1 MNIDPCQPNYG
12 NFKRKYQ
19 IEETKISTIKLNQ
32 LSKFDNHW
40 EKDAQSAHSMTSST
54 HHSTNMKSDPENQ
67 FATSP
72 TANSNLE
79 GQADNGNQSNS
90 IDQNYIKVI
99 NILINH

>member
-1 MNIDPCQPNYG
+1 MNIDSWQPNYG

-19 IEETKISTIKLNQ
+19 IEETKINKFKFNQ
-32 LSKFDNHW
+32 LSRLDNDQ

>member
-12 NFKRKYQ
+12 NFKSKYQ
-19 IEETKISTIKLNQ
+19 IEETKIDTIKLNQ
-32 LSKFDNHW
+32 PRKLDHDQ

-67 FATSP
+67 LATSP
-72 TANSNLE
+72 IANSNRE
-79 GQADNGNQSNS
+79 GQANNDNQSNS
-90 IDQNYIKVI
+90 MDQNCFQVI